1 MVNLMQRSDLA
12 TGDRNDDYVQ
22 RHASGNSGVMDGAS
36 YLPQQGVSEQT
47 AELESESDSDSSG
60 ESNEGTQLVGPIE
73 GESDFGDTELEKLV
87 MLEGPQQILQL
98 TMQHKADDFMK
109 EELTDV
115 DDYVDW
121 IQWAA
126 DEEQRMQSLSEEANV
141 TEEFVLLQIQQQKIV
156 DSSDDVQE
164 RITKNP
170 KEDTRWGEICQKIWI
185 DPHLEK
191 GREQ

>member
-1 MVNLMQRSDLA
+1 
-12 TGDRNDDYVQ
+12 
-22 RHASGNSGVMDGAS
+22 MDGAS